1 MGRPREALVQLER
14 AVAGDP
20 LSAGLRISLAVGLW
34 YAGRVTDAMQEC
46 RGILALDER
55 QYAAHFN
62 LGMMYYAEGDL
73 GAALACEEAAC
84 VHAPWNTVARGALAG
99 FLRRSG
105 DDIRADEELRTLGD
119 GSTYHAE
126 VGLMLYYLIG
136 ADYERAA
143 DWVEKAIDQREPSL
157 LVLLGGPV
165 AKPLRVSARWPA
177 LAKRMNLPS

>member
-1 MGRPREALVQLER
+1 MQLER
-14 AVAGDP
+14 AVAGT
-20 LSAGLRISLAVGLW
+20 LSVRGSESRWRWVSGMRAASRT
-34 YAGRVTDAMQEC
+34 RC
-46 RGILALDER
+46 RSAEGSSR
-55 QYAAHFN
+55 STNVSTAAHFN